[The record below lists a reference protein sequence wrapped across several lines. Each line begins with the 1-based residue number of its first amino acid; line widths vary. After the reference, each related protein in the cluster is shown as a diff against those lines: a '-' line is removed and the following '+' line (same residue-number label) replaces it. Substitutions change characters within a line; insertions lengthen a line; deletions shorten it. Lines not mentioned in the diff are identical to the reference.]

1 MAREI
6 TPDDWPART
15 TDATVSAVTGPT
27 AFARGRR
34 YAEAHRVSNISVSG
48 NGEIIAA
55 TVRGSRSQV
64 YQTLVFSES
73 VGKRISWRGSCS
85 CPVGSNCKHT
95 AALILAARERADAA
109 GAPPGDTDWERRLIH
124 MLRTRGTPRRAVA
137 IEISAQN
144 SGAHRTGRLGL
155 LPLIAG
161 KRGWIKQGISWRA
174 VFDGDLAGQVAPEAL
189 ECLADLAAMDPDGYL
204 YYHNARIALETLP
217 SRVWGVLRRSVDAG
231 VTLTTAQRGG
241 SQVRILPGLRAG
253 VGVKRRKDGTAL
265 IAPSVDLSGVEGLTA
280 GGARGS
286 RPRPIGDPTHGY
298 ALTGTDGV
306 LNLMPLDPLPGEV
319 LGRILRREERIA
331 VPAADVERFENTHLG
346 RLAAAVPI
354 IDLDPALRLPDTGE
368 PVAVL
373 RVKVH
378 AAEHRA
384 ETTWVIR
391 YVTKDGENRGE
402 AAIGDLTTVLDGP
415 EPLDWGQGTGGSG
428 GNGAETGSA
437 APAGA
442 PSALTGARGAGARSA
457 RGGSRMT
464 DPGAAAPAA
473 RDHAAEDRLARRVV
487 DECLPLAET
496 HGPLW
501 HAGTYEG
508 MDTARLVA
516 QALPALERI
525 DGVVVEMAG
534 EVPDYREAEE
544 APLITTDVADDAEQL
559 DWFSLRVSVRVGDED
574 VPIDRLMTAV
584 ATGAGEVLLDSGR
597 WVSLADRPEI
607 VRLGKLMEE
616 GRDLRDPEARSAGNL
631 SVTPFQA
638 GLYAELVGLGVV
650 GEATQR
656 WREGVER
663 LLAVVAAAEVGD
675 AGAGTRAE
683 DESGDEG
690 GAGGGIGSAIDVPVP
705 TGLRAT
711 LRPYQLDGYRWLAL
725 LQSTGLG
732 GVLADDMGLGKTLQ
746 VLAVVQRMLETRA
759 ASAGGTADSAGAE
772 PADAGAGTDAP
783 GAATG
788 AEPAHAGAMGTASE
802 AAVPADGRSGPV
814 LVVAP
819 TSVVGAWVEQ
829 AARFCPDVRVRAV
842 TRTRAKRGEDLG
854 AIVAGADVVVTSY
867 TIVRLEEEEFT
878 GVDWSWVVLDEAQ
891 FVKNHTAVTYK
902 TVRRLR
908 TPSTLAITGTPLE
921 NSLMDLWSLLSITAP
936 GLLPGPDRFAK
947 VYRRPVEHGDDDAL
961 AALRARIRPFLLR
974 RTKEDVAADLPDKSE
989 QILSVELGEAHRR
1002 AYDRRLARE
1011 RQKVLGLLEEDSA
1024 RARFTALKSLTI
1036 LRQMA
1041 LDPVL
1046 VEGPRRGGEIG
1057 RTGGGRRR
1065 KRTAK
1070 VEMLLETLRP
1080 VVAEG
1085 HRALVFSQFT
1095 RYLTGVREA
1104 LEADGMRTAYLDG
1117 TTANR
1122 QEIIDA
1128 FRDGRADVFLISL
1141 KAGGFGLTL
1150 TEADYVFLLDPWW
1163 NPQVEE
1169 QAVDRTHRIGQDK
1182 SVMVYR
1188 LVSAGTIEEKVMALK
1203 EKKAELF
1210 DRVVEGSGDDAAG
1223 SDAGAGASRAR
1234 LTAQEIRELIGG
1246 A

>member
-346 RLAAAVPI
+346 RLAATVPI

-501 HAGTYEG
+501 HAGTYGG
-508 MDTARLVA
+508 MGTARLVA

-732 GVLADDMGLGKTLQ
+732 GVLADDMGLGKTIQ
-746 VLAVVQRMLETRA
+746 VLAVVQRMMEGR
-759 ASAGGTADSAGAE
+759 SAV
-772 PADAGAGTDAP
+772 
-783 GAATG
+783 
-788 AEPAHAGAMGTASE
+788 
-802 AAVPADGRSGPV
+802 VPEESGPV

-829 AARFCPDVRVRAV
+829 AARFCPDLRVRAV
-842 TRTRAKRGEDLG
+842 TRTRAKRGEELG
-854 AIVAGADVVVTSY
+854 EIVADADMVVTSY
-867 TIVRLEEEEFT
+867 TIARLEEEDFT

-891 FVKNHTAVTYK
+891 FVKNRTAVTYK
-902 TVRRLR
+902 TVRSLR
-908 TPSTLAITGTPLE
+908 TPSTVAITGTPLE
-921 NSLMDLWSLLSITAP
+921 NSLMDLWSLLSIAAP

-1128 FRDGRADVFLISL
+1128 FRDGRAEVFLISL

-1210 DRVVEGSGDDAAG
+1210 DRVVEGSADDVGGAG
-1223 SDAGAGASRAR
+1223 GPGGAGGAGASRAR

>member
-508 MDTARLVA
+508 MGTARLVA

-683 DESGDEG
+683 DEG

-772 PADAGAGTDAP
+772 PADAGAV
-783 GAATG
+783 GAA
-788 AEPAHAGAMGTASE
+788 SE
-802 AAVPADGRSGPV
+802 VAVPADGRSGPV

-819 TSVVGAWVEQ
+819 PRGVGAGVGPSP
-829 AARFCPDVRVRAV
+829 RFCPPMRGRAGA
-842 TRTRAKRGEDLG
+842 RPRAKRGEDLG

-867 TIVRLEEEEFT
+867 TIVRLEEEFT

-989 QILSVELGEAHRR
+989 QILSVELGDAHRR

-1024 RARFTALKSLTI
+1024 QARFTALKSLTI

-1128 FRDGRADVFLISL
+1128 FRDGRAEVFLISL

>member
-1 MAREI
+1 
-6 TPDDWPART
+6 
-15 TDATVSAVTGPT
+15 
-27 AFARGRR
+27 
-34 YAEAHRVSNISVSG
+34 
-48 NGEIIAA
+48 
-55 TVRGSRSQV
+55 
-64 YQTLVFSES
+64 
-73 VGKRISWRGSCS
+73 
-85 CPVGSNCKHT
+85 
-95 AALILAARERADAA
+95 
-109 GAPPGDTDWERRLIH
+109 

-428 GNGAETGSA
+428 GNDAETGSA

-442 PSALTGARGAGARSA
+442 PSALIGARGAGARSA

-663 LLAVVAAAEVGD
+663 LLAVEAAAEVGD

-683 DESGDEG
+683 DEG

-759 ASAGGTADSAGAE
+759 ASAGGTADSAGAD
-772 PADAGAGTDAP
+772 PADAEAGTDAP

-788 AEPAHAGAMGTASE
+788 TDAGAEPADAGAVGAASE
-802 AAVPADGRSGPV
+802 VAVPADGRSGPV

-829 AARFCPDVRVRAV
+829 SARFRPAWRACGS
-842 TRTRAKRGEDLG
+842 RPARAGRG
-854 AIVAGADVVVTSY
+854 
-867 TIVRLEEEEFT
+867 R
-878 GVDWSWVVLDEAQ
+878 
-891 FVKNHTAVTYK
+891 
-902 TVRRLR
+902 
-908 TPSTLAITGTPLE
+908 
-921 NSLMDLWSLLSITAP
+921 
-936 GLLPGPDRFAK
+936 
-947 VYRRPVEHGDDDAL
+947 
-961 AALRARIRPFLLR
+961 
-974 RTKEDVAADLPDKSE
+974 
-989 QILSVELGEAHRR
+989 
-1002 AYDRRLARE
+1002 
-1011 RQKVLGLLEEDSA
+1011 SA
-1024 RARFTALKSLTI
+1024 RPA
-1036 LRQMA
+1036 
-1041 LDPVL
+1041 P
-1046 VEGPRRGGEIG
+1046 PRC
-1057 RTGGGRRR
+1057 RRR
-1065 KRTAK
+1065 
-1070 VEMLLETLRP
+1070 
-1080 VVAEG
+1080 
-1085 HRALVFSQFT
+1085 SW
-1095 RYLTGVREA
+1095 
-1104 LEADGMRTAYLDG
+1104 
-1117 TTANR
+1117 
-1122 QEIIDA
+1122 
-1128 FRDGRADVFLISL
+1128 GR
-1141 KAGGFGLTL
+1141 
-1150 TEADYVFLLDPWW
+1150 
-1163 NPQVEE
+1163 
-1169 QAVDRTHRIGQDK
+1169 
-1182 SVMVYR
+1182 
-1188 LVSAGTIEEKVMALK
+1188 
-1203 EKKAELF
+1203 
-1210 DRVVEGSGDDAAG
+1210 
-1223 SDAGAGASRAR
+1223 
-1234 LTAQEIRELIGG
+1234 
-1246 A
+1246 

>member
-189 ECLADLAAMDPDGYL
+189 ECLADLAAMDPAGYL

-241 SQVRILPGLRAG
+241 SQVRILSGLRAG

-346 RLAAAVPI
+346 RLAATVPI

-368 PVAVL
+368 PGAVL

-501 HAGTYEG
+501 HAGTYGG
-508 MDTARLVA
+508 MGTARLVA

-683 DESGDEG
+683 DEG

-759 ASAGGTADSAGAE
+759 ASAGGPADSAGAE
-772 PADAGAGTDAP
+772 PADAR
-783 GAATG
+783 
-788 AEPAHAGAMGTASE
+788 AMGPASE

-1024 RARFTALKSLTI
+1024 RARCTALKSLTI

>member
-241 SQVRILPGLRAG
+241 SQVRILSGLRAG

-346 RLAAAVPI
+346 RLAATVPI

-501 HAGTYEG
+501 HAGTYGG
-508 MDTARLVA
+508 MGTARLVA

-683 DESGDEG
+683 DEG

-759 ASAGGTADSAGAE
+759 ASAGGTADSA
-772 PADAGAGTDAP
+772 
-783 GAATG
+783 G

-947 VYRRPVEHGDDDAL
+947 VYRRPVEHGDDAAL

-1104 LEADGMRTAYLDG
+1104 LEAHGMRTAYLDG

>member
-1 MAREI
+1 M
-6 TPDDWPART
+6 
-15 TDATVSAVTGPT
+15 
-27 AFARGRR
+27 
-34 YAEAHRVSNISVSG
+34 
-48 NGEIIAA
+48 
-55 TVRGSRSQV
+55 
-64 YQTLVFSES
+64 
-73 VGKRISWRGSCS
+73 
-85 CPVGSNCKHT
+85 
-95 AALILAARERADAA
+95 
-109 GAPPGDTDWERRLIH
+109 
-124 MLRTRGTPRRAVA
+124 
-137 IEISAQN
+137 
-144 SGAHRTGRLGL
+144 
-155 LPLIAG
+155 
-161 KRGWIKQGISWRA
+161 
-174 VFDGDLAGQVAPEAL
+174 
-189 ECLADLAAMDPDGYL
+189 
-204 YYHNARIALETLP
+204 
-217 SRVWGVLRRSVDAG
+217 
-231 VTLTTAQRGG
+231 
-241 SQVRILPGLRAG
+241 
-253 VGVKRRKDGTAL
+253 
-265 IAPSVDLSGVEGLTA
+265 
-280 GGARGS
+280 
-286 RPRPIGDPTHGY
+286 
-298 ALTGTDGV
+298 
-306 LNLMPLDPLPGEV
+306 
-319 LGRILRREERIA
+319 
-331 VPAADVERFENTHLG
+331 
-346 RLAAAVPI
+346 
-354 IDLDPALRLPDTGE
+354 
-368 PVAVL
+368 
-373 RVKVH
+373 
-378 AAEHRA
+378 
-384 ETTWVIR
+384 
-391 YVTKDGENRGE
+391 
-402 AAIGDLTTVLDGP
+402 
-415 EPLDWGQGTGGSG
+415 
-428 GNGAETGSA
+428 
-437 APAGA
+437 
-442 PSALTGARGAGARSA
+442 
-457 RGGSRMT
+457 
-464 DPGAAAPAA
+464 
-473 RDHAAEDRLARRVV
+473 
-487 DECLPLAET
+487 
-496 HGPLW
+496 
-501 HAGTYEG
+501 
-508 MDTARLVA
+508 
-516 QALPALERI
+516 
-525 DGVVVEMAG
+525 
-534 EVPDYREAEE
+534 
-544 APLITTDVADDAEQL
+544 
-559 DWFSLRVSVRVGDED
+559 
-574 VPIDRLMTAV
+574 
-584 ATGAGEVLLDSGR
+584 
-597 WVSLADRPEI
+597 
-607 VRLGKLMEE
+607 
-616 GRDLRDPEARSAGNL
+616 
-631 SVTPFQA
+631 
-638 GLYAELVGLGVV
+638 
-650 GEATQR
+650 
-656 WREGVER
+656 
-663 LLAVVAAAEVGD
+663 VAAAEVGD

-829 AARFCPDVRVRAV
+829 AARFCPDVRVQAV

-1024 RARFTALKSLTI
+1024 QARFTALKSLTI

>member
-402 AAIGDLTTVLDGP
+402 AAVDDPAPPRPAIRALQDGVF
-415 EPLDWGQGTGGSG
+415 TS
-428 GNGAETGSA
+428 S
-437 APAGA
+437 
-442 PSALTGARGAGARSA
+442 
-457 RGGSRMT
+457 RGGHRPHRA
-464 DPGAAAPAA
+464 PGI
-473 RDHAAEDRLARRVV
+473 
-487 DECLPLAET
+487 CT
-496 HGPLW
+496 G
-501 HAGTYEG
+501 
-508 MDTARLVA
+508 TAR
-516 QALPALERI
+516 P
-525 DGVVVEMAG
+525 
-534 EVPDYREAEE
+534 
-544 APLITTDVADDAEQL
+544 
-559 DWFSLRVSVRVGDED
+559 
-574 VPIDRLMTAV
+574 
-584 ATGAGEVLLDSGR
+584 
-597 WVSLADRPEI
+597 
-607 VRLGKLMEE
+607 
-616 GRDLRDPEARSAGNL
+616 
-631 SVTPFQA
+631 
-638 GLYAELVGLGVV
+638 
-650 GEATQR
+650 
-656 WREGVER
+656 
-663 LLAVVAAAEVGD
+663 
-675 AGAGTRAE
+675 
-683 DESGDEG
+683 
-690 GAGGGIGSAIDVPVP
+690 
-705 TGLRAT
+705 
-711 LRPYQLDGYRWLAL
+711 
-725 LQSTGLG
+725 
-732 GVLADDMGLGKTLQ
+732 
-746 VLAVVQRMLETRA
+746 
-759 ASAGGTADSAGAE
+759 
-772 PADAGAGTDAP
+772 
-783 GAATG
+783 
-788 AEPAHAGAMGTASE
+788 H
-802 AAVPADGRSGPV
+802 
-814 LVVAP
+814 
-819 TSVVGAWVEQ
+819 
-829 AARFCPDVRVRAV
+829 
-842 TRTRAKRGEDLG
+842 
-854 AIVAGADVVVTSY
+854 
-867 TIVRLEEEEFT
+867 
-878 GVDWSWVVLDEAQ
+878 
-891 FVKNHTAVTYK
+891 
-902 TVRRLR
+902 
-908 TPSTLAITGTPLE
+908 
-921 NSLMDLWSLLSITAP
+921 
-936 GLLPGPDRFAK
+936 
-947 VYRRPVEHGDDDAL
+947 
-961 AALRARIRPFLLR
+961 
-974 RTKEDVAADLPDKSE
+974 
-989 QILSVELGEAHRR
+989 
-1002 AYDRRLARE
+1002 
-1011 RQKVLGLLEEDSA
+1011 
-1024 RARFTALKSLTI
+1024 
-1036 LRQMA
+1036 
-1041 LDPVL
+1041 
-1046 VEGPRRGGEIG
+1046 
-1057 RTGGGRRR
+1057 
-1065 KRTAK
+1065 
-1070 VEMLLETLRP
+1070 
-1080 VVAEG
+1080 
-1085 HRALVFSQFT
+1085 
-1095 RYLTGVREA
+1095 
-1104 LEADGMRTAYLDG
+1104 
-1117 TTANR
+1117 
-1122 QEIIDA
+1122 
-1128 FRDGRADVFLISL
+1128 
-1141 KAGGFGLTL
+1141 
-1150 TEADYVFLLDPWW
+1150 
-1163 NPQVEE
+1163 
-1169 QAVDRTHRIGQDK
+1169 
-1182 SVMVYR
+1182 
-1188 LVSAGTIEEKVMALK
+1188 
-1203 EKKAELF
+1203 
-1210 DRVVEGSGDDAAG
+1210 
-1223 SDAGAGASRAR
+1223 
-1234 LTAQEIRELIGG
+1234 
-1246 A
+1246 

>member
-1 MAREI
+1 MARDI
-6 TPDDWPART
+6 TPDDWPVRV
-15 TDATVSAVTGPT
+15 TDAQISAVTGAA

-34 YAEAHRVSNISVSG
+34 YAETRRVSNLSVSG

-55 TVRGSRSQV
+55 AVRGSRGRV
-64 YQTLVFSES
+64 YQTMVFSES
-73 VGKRISWRGSCS
+73 KGRPVDWRGSCS
-85 CPVGSNCKHT
+85 CPVGSDCKHT
-95 AALILAARERADAA
+95 VALILAARRRATAA
-109 GAPPGDTDWERRLIH
+109 GAPPGDADWERRLTH
-124 MLRTRGTPRRAVA
+124 MLRTRQTSRRAVA
-137 IEISAQN
+137 IEISAQD
-144 SGAHRTGRLGL
+144 SGSHRTGRLGL
-155 LPLIAG
+155 LPLLAG
-161 KRGWIKQGISWRA
+161 KRGWVRQGISWQA
-174 VFDGDLAGQVAPEAL
+174 VFGGHLEGQIAPEVLDCLEDLAS
-189 ECLADLAAMDPDGYL
+189 MDSGGYF
-204 YYHNARIALETLP
+204 YYNSPRIPLETMP
-217 SRVWGVLRRSVDAG
+217 ARVWDVLRRSVEAG

-241 SQVRILPGLRAG
+241 NEVRILRGLRAG
-253 VGVKRRKDGTAL
+253 VGVRRRKDGTAR
-265 IAPSVDLSGVEGLTA
+265 ISPSIDLSGVEGLAT
-280 GGARGS
+280 GGGRTPE
-286 RPRPIGDPTHGY
+286 PRPLGDPTHGY
-298 ALTGTDGV
+298 ALIGDDGV
-306 LNLMPLDPLPGEV
+306 LNLMPLDPPPGEV
-319 LGRILRREERIA
+319 LGRILRRNEHLTI
-331 VPAADVERFENTHLG
+331 PAADVERFESRHLG
-346 RLAAAVPI
+346 ELAAAVPI
-354 IDLDPALRLPDTGE
+354 IDLDPAMHLPETGE

-373 RVKVH
+373 RVGVD
-378 AAEHRA
+378 AARHRA
-384 ETTWVIR
+384 ETSWSIR
-391 YVTKDGENRGE
+391 YVTPSGENRGE
-402 AAIGDLTTVLDGP
+402 AAVDDLTEVLDGP
-415 EPLDWGQGTGGSG
+415 GPLEWSQWAGAPSGSS
-428 GNGAETGSA
+428 GAAGAA

-442 PSALTGARGAGARSA
+442 P
-457 RGGSRMT
+457 
-464 DPGAAAPAA
+464 APAV
-473 RDHAAEDRLARRVV
+473 RDRACEDRLARRIVN
-487 DECLPLAET
+487 ECLPLAQA

-501 HAGTYEG
+501 QRRVFEG
-508 MDTARLVA
+508 MATARLVA
-516 QALPALERI
+516 QALPALEQV
-525 DGVVVEMAG
+525 DGVVVEVAG

-544 APLITTDVADDAEQL
+544 APLITTDVAEDDERL
-559 DWFSLRVSVRVGDED
+559 DWFSLQVRVRVGDED
-574 VPIDRLMTAV
+574 VPLDRLMTAV
-584 ATGAGEVLLDSGR
+584 ATGAEEVLLDSGR

-607 VRLGKLMEE
+607 VRLARLMEE
-616 GRDLRDPEARSAGNL
+616 GRDLRDPEARSAGDL

-638 GLYAELVGLGVV
+638 GLYAELVRLGVV
-650 GEATQR
+650 GEATRR

-663 LLAVVAAAEVGD
+663 LLAVAAAAEAGD
-675 AGAGTRAE
+675 DGAGSGAGADGGAGAGA
-683 DESGDEG
+683 DG
-690 GAGGGIGSAIDVPVP
+690 GAGPGAGAASALDVPVP
-705 TGLRAT
+705 AGLRAA

-732 GVLADDMGLGKTLQ
+732 GVLADDMGLGKTIQ
-746 VLAVVQRMLETRA
+746 VLAVVQRMMEGR
-759 ASAGGTADSAGAE
+759 SGV
-772 PADAGAGTDAP
+772 
-783 GAATG
+783 
-788 AEPAHAGAMGTASE
+788 
-802 AAVPADGRSGPV
+802 VPEESGPV

-829 AARFCPDVRVRAV
+829 AARFCPDLRVRAV
-842 TRTRAKRGEDLG
+842 TRTRAKRGEELG
-854 AIVAGADVVVTSY
+854 EIMADADMVVTSY
-867 TIVRLEEEEFT
+867 TIARLEEEDFT

-902 TVRRLR
+902 TVRSLR
-908 TPSTLAITGTPLE
+908 TPSTVAITGTPLE
-921 NSLMDLWSLLSITAP
+921 NSLMDLWSLLSIAAP

-974 RTKEDVAADLPDKSE
+974 RAKEDVAADLPDKSE
-989 QILSVELGEAHRR
+989 QILSVELGAGHRR

-1011 RQKVLGLLEEDSA
+1011 RQKILGLLEEDTA
-1024 RARFTALKSLTI
+1024 QARFTALKSLTI

-1041 LDPVL
+1041 LDPAL
-1046 VEGPRRGGEIG
+1046 VETPRGDAGAVG
-1057 RTGGGRRR
+1057 RRAAVGRRR
-1065 KRTAK
+1065 RPTAK
-1070 VEMLLETLRP
+1070 VEVLLETLRP

-1210 DRVVEGSGDDAAG
+1210 DRVVEGSADDVGGAG
-1223 SDAGAGASRAR
+1223 GPGGAGGAGASRAR

>member
-241 SQVRILPGLRAG
+241 SQVRILSGLRAG

-346 RLAAAVPI
+346 WLAATVPI

-391 YVTKDGENRGE
+391 YVTKDGGNRGE

-501 HAGTYEG
+501 HAGTYGG
-508 MDTARLVA
+508 MGTARLVA

-683 DESGDEG
+683 DEG

-759 ASAGGTADSAGAE
+759 ASAGGTADSA
-772 PADAGAGTDAP
+772 
-783 GAATG
+783 G

>member
-428 GNGAETGSA
+428 GNDAETGSA

-442 PSALTGARGAGARSA
+442 PSALIGARGAGARSA

-464 DPGAAAPAA
+464 DPGAATPAA

-829 AARFCPDVRVRAV
+829 SARFCPDMRVRAV

-867 TIVRLEEEEFT
+867 TIVRLEEEFT

-1046 VEGPRRGGEIG
+1046 VEGPDAAARSVGPAAAAGASGPRRSRCCWRRCARSWPRGTGPSCSASSRGTSPGCARRWRPTGCAPPISTGRPRIG
-1057 RTGGGRRR
+1057 RKSSTPSATGGRRSSSSR
-1065 KRTAK
+1065 S
-1070 VEMLLETLRP
+1070 RP
-1080 VVAEG
+1080 A
-1085 HRALVFSQFT
+1085 A
-1095 RYLTGVREA
+1095 
-1104 LEADGMRTAYLDG
+1104 
-1117 TTANR
+1117 
-1122 QEIIDA
+1122 
-1128 FRDGRADVFLISL
+1128 
-1141 KAGGFGLTL
+1141 
-1150 TEADYVFLLDPWW
+1150 
-1163 NPQVEE
+1163 
-1169 QAVDRTHRIGQDK
+1169 
-1182 SVMVYR
+1182 
-1188 LVSAGTIEEKVMALK
+1188 SA
-1203 EKKAELF
+1203 
-1210 DRVVEGSGDDAAG
+1210 
-1223 SDAGAGASRAR
+1223 
-1234 LTAQEIRELIGG
+1234 
-1246 A
+1246 